1 MSEELESR
9 KENLKNKLLN
19 FFSEYHNI
27 ILVLILIFAFII
39 RIYFFFQ
46 TINQPLWW
54 DESQYVE
61 QARRLGLNLET
72 NDIWYYRRT
81 MFLPLFWSLFFKLG
95 FGETTLRLTE
105 VFFSVLIVLATYLI
119 SKEMFNKKTALIAA
133 FGVSISR
140 IILFE
145 TTRLLT
151 SVPETALMLLAVYYF
166 YKGYIKENKTKY
178 IYLFGL
184 FTGLAMSVRFAS
196 FLSIIS
202 FGLIFLIKEKG
213 KIWKNKQ
220 MLGAFLLIFLIL
232 SPFFYQYYKHYPE
245 GISDFLRHYGEVGVP
260 KEQKQ
265 PYLGVKGIY
274 DYFSTIP
281 ANTGIIFFIALI
293 IGIIFLLDF
302 IIAPDLLFKDNK
314 IQRNLFLFLFI
325 LPPFIYHSLKSLYV
339 EERYLLG
346 ILPVIFIISAYGL
359 IKFYEYVKNYNKY
372 VVSGILIILLL
383 VSSFYVIKS
392 ANEIILAK
400 KDSYSQVK
408 EASLWIKENS
418 NPNDKIISNSIPQMQ
433 YYTDRSVYYIEE
445 KEEVI
450 KLKPKYYIVSIYEQ
464 SAPSYYE
471 LPEKNKDKFKAVQV
485 YF

>member
-166 YKGYIKENKTKY
+166 YKGYIKENKT
-178 IYLFGL
+178 
-184 FTGLAMSVRFAS
+184 TAA
-196 FLSIIS
+196 
-202 FGLIFLIKEKG
+202 
-213 KIWKNKQ
+213 
-220 MLGAFLLIFLIL
+220 
-232 SPFFYQYYKHYPE
+232 
-245 GISDFLRHYGEVGVP
+245 
-260 KEQKQ
+260 
-265 PYLGVKGIY
+265 
-274 DYFSTIP
+274 
-281 ANTGIIFFIALI
+281 
-293 IGIIFLLDF
+293 
-302 IIAPDLLFKDNK
+302 
-314 IQRNLFLFLFI
+314 
-325 LPPFIYHSLKSLYV
+325 
-339 EERYLLG
+339 
-346 ILPVIFIISAYGL
+346 
-359 IKFYEYVKNYNKY
+359 
-372 VVSGILIILLL
+372 
-383 VSSFYVIKS
+383 
-392 ANEIILAK
+392 
-400 KDSYSQVK
+400 
-408 EASLWIKENS
+408 
-418 NPNDKIISNSIPQMQ
+418 
-433 YYTDRSVYYIEE
+433 
-445 KEEVI
+445 
-450 KLKPKYYIVSIYEQ
+450 
-464 SAPSYYE
+464 
-471 LPEKNKDKFKAVQV
+471 
-485 YF
+485 